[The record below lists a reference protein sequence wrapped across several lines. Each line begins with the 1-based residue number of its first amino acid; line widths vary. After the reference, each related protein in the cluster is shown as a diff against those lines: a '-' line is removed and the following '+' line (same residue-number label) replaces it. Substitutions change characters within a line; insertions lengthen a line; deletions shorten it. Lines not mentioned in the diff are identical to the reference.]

1 MIRWMQTSLTDQD
14 NEVSIHLFL
23 AIEQLMLERDL
34 SDTIVEKMLTDLL
47 ASQPDIY
54 NDEKLAFSYT

>member
-1 MIRWMQTSLTDQD
+1 MQTSLTDQD